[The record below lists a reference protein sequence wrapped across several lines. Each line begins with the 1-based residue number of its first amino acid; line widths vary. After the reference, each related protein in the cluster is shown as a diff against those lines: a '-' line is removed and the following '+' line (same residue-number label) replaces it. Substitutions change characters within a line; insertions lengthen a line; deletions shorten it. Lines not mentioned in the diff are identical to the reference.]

1 MIEAGLA
8 FALRFPPPHTPPPL
22 NYQPKKKYLCL
33 SAGKNKQIRIFAK
46 SRNVRHN
53 KSIDNRDERKDDY
66 GVCIH
71 NAGRLSDTGSG
82 AAGGRDA
89 HRQIWDVAQ
98 DIPEKSQER
107 NIRRPDDVGKI
118 EQLPDRNRPDSE
130 GTNRDNH
137 GEASGEQSGTGQ
149 NDRPDG
155 LDGTY
160 EQPAALSR
168 RVGTDGAGLQ
178 LTLFPTV

>member
-8 FALRFPPPHTPPPL
+8 FALRLPPPHTPPPL

-33 SAGKNKQIRIFAK
+33 SACKNKQIHIFAK

-66 GVCIH
+66 GAGIH
-71 NAGRLSDTGSG
+71 NAGRLSNTGSG

-89 HRQIWDVAQ
+89 HRQIWDAAQ
-98 DIPEKSQER
+98 DIPEKLQER

-118 EQLPDRNRPDSE
+118 EQPPDRNRPDSE
-130 GTNRDNH
+130 GTDRDEHN
-137 GEASGEQSGTGQ
+137 ETSGEQSGTGQ
-149 NDRPDG
+149 SGRHDG
-155 LDGTY
+155 LDGTH
-160 EQPAALSR
+160 EQPTALSR

-178 LTLFPTV
+178 LNLFPIV